1 MRLFN
6 LLYDIKKM
14 NVFRNLIGL
23 FLLIVVFACN
33 STNNQKEKS
42 AIKIDSLKGK
52 NTLISQHS
60 LENSSD
66 SFEIIQQRL
75 IPKLI
80 LKYKDTKFIPI
91 YDKRLFIIGTFLDS
105 SQIDTLKESYISTL
119 TNRETCNSYDI
130 PNYNSPEVTTTVEE
144 SIETNF
150 IMDTLIALIANAK
163 PRLILKSS
171 NPKIKPLFLNK
182 AGEDYVTGIAYL
194 INVGDI
200 NSDKKDDI
208 AVVNSTIRYAG
219 ATSTSKVFSYDS
231 DKWKELLS
239 FIIYEIPY
247 EKENATNKIPGFLE
261 KKNGKWYYRDYNWQ
275 GLDSERR
282 QLKIRKSK

>member
-1 MRLFN
+1 MALNKTNIHQNF
-6 LLYDIKKM
+6 
-14 NVFRNLIGL
+14 IGL

-33 STNNQKEKS
+33 STNNHKEIS
-42 AIKIDSLKGK
+42 AFKLDSLKCK
-52 NTLISQHS
+52 NTLLSQHS

-66 SFEIIQQRL
+66 SFEIIRQRL
-75 IPKLI
+75 MPKLI
-80 LKYKDTKFIPI
+80 LKFKDFKFIPI
-91 YDKRLFIIGTFLDS
+91 YDKRHLIIGTFSDS
-105 SQIDTLKESYISTL
+105 SKIDTLKESYISTL

-130 PNYNSPEVTTTVEE
+130 SNYKSPEVTTTVEE
-144 SIETNF
+144 SIESDF
-150 IMDTLIALIANAK
+150 IMDTLIALIAKAK

-194 INVGDI
+194 INVGDV
-200 NSDKKDDI
+200 NSDNKDDI

-219 ATSTSKVFSYDS
+219 ATSTCKIFSYKS

-247 EKENATNKIPGFLE
+247 EMKNATRKIPGFLE
-261 KKNGKWYYRDYNWQ
+261 KKNGKWYYHDYNWQ

-282 QLKIRKSK
+282 LLKIK

>member
-1 MRLFN
+1 MN
-6 LLYDIKKM
+6 IKQ
-14 NVFRNLIGL
+14 NFSVL

-33 STNNQKEKS
+33 STNNQKVKS

-66 SFEIIQQRL
+66 SFEIIRQRL

-91 YDKRLFIIGTFLDS
+91 YDKRHIIIGTFLDS

-119 TNRETCNSYDI
+119 TSKETCNSYDI
-130 PNYNSPEVTTTVEE
+130 PNYDSPEVTTTLEE
-144 SIETNF
+144 SIETIF
-150 IMDTLIALIANAK
+150 IWDTLIALIANAK

-171 NPKIKPLFLNK
+171 NPKIKPLFLNN

-219 ATSTSKVFSYDS
+219 STSTCKVFSYDS

-239 FIIYEIPY
+239 FIIYETPY
-247 EKENATNKIPGFLE
+247 EKKNATRKIPGFLE

-282 QLKIRKSK
+282 PLKIK

>member
-1 MRLFN
+1 
-6 LLYDIKKM
+6 M
-14 NVFRNLIGL
+14 NIHQNFIGL
-23 FLLIVVFACN
+23 LLVIIVFACN

-42 AIKIDSLKGK
+42 VIKIDSLKGK
-52 NTLISQHS
+52 NTLLSQHP

-66 SFEIIQQRL
+66 SFEIIQQKL

-80 LKYKDTKFIPI
+80 LKFRDFKFIPI
-91 YDKRLFIIGTFLDS
+91 YDKRYFIVGTFLDS
-105 SQIDTLKESYISTL
+105 NQFDTLKESYISTL
-119 TNRETCNSYDI
+119 TNKETCNSYDI
-130 PNYNSPEVTTTVEE
+130 QNYNSPEVTTTVEE
-144 SIETNF
+144 SIEINF
-150 IMDTLIALIANAK
+150 IMDTLIDLIAKAK

-200 NSDKKDDI
+200 NSDNKDDI

-219 ATSTSKVFSYDS
+219 ATSTCMIFSYKS
-231 DKWKELLS
+231 YKWKELLS

-247 EKENATNKIPGFLE
+247 EKKNATRKIPGFLE
-261 KKNGKWYYRDYNWQ
+261 KKNGKWYYHDYNWQ

-282 QLKIRKSK
+282 LLKIN

>member
-1 MRLFN
+1 MALN
-6 LLYDIKKM
+6 KM
-14 NVFRNLIGL
+14 NIHQNFIGL

-33 STNNQKEKS
+33 STNNHKEIS

-66 SFEIIQQRL
+66 SFEIIRQRL
-75 IPKLI
+75 MPKLI
-80 LKYKDTKFIPI
+80 LKYRDSKFIPI
-91 YDKRLFIIGTFLDS
+91 YDKRHIIIGTFSDS
-105 SQIDTLKESYISTL
+105 SKIDTLKESYISTL

-130 PNYNSPEVTTTVEE
+130 PNYNTPEVTTTVEE
-144 SIETNF
+144 CIEDDF
-150 IMDTLIALIANAK
+150 IMDTSIALIANAK

-194 INVGDI
+194 INVGDV
-200 NSDKKDDI
+200 NSDNKDDI
-208 AVVNSTIRYAG
+208 AVVNSTIKYGG
-219 ATSTSKVFSYDS
+219 ATSTCKIFSYKS

-247 EKENATNKIPGFLE
+247 EKKNATRKIPGFLE
-261 KKNGKWYYRDYNWQ
+261 RKNGKWYYRDYSWE

-282 QLKIRKSK
+282 LLKIK